1 MSRTY
6 KRNDPNSEHVFAK
19 HALEANRRA
28 YSDPAFAALVGF
40 HTGLDEHGKQVE
52 ANDPYSYVI
61 SVLNRGQ

>member
-40 HTGLDEHGKQVE
+40 HTGLDEHGKEVVE
-52 ANDPYSYVI
+52 PDVYAHVI